1 MKHPTHGRAARLRL
15 ALTALS
21 IVALHAPALAYA
33 DLYGQL
39 LQEVDYPNGTLF
51 GYGLSK
57 RRPVEIWQAA
67 PPQPTTSLGAQD
79 MGRDH
84 SRTIER
90 LISATA
96 TVPDTVIKALKNN
109 PTDAKP
115 EGPSAWRIY
124 WVSERVT
131 PAADVPQARMFSS
144 AQRRFVQCEAGRV
157 VDAGTLHFASLDN
170 QGEPYASDINY
181 ERPRVWNTKLR
192 VLPTPLMT
200 EFRAVCGP
208 VFAAALGEQAGRE
221 RLAQVLAPPPP
232 LPPGGNGL
240 VSAALMKR
248 LLDLQAAAAAQAAA
262 SQATASQAAASS
274 VPVASPDMTA
284 LLETTETT
292 EASAPMPSGATGAT
306 GSTFE
311 PGIARKKARIRLHQ
325 FNGLSG
331 GLTKAAAC
339 VAPESR
345 KAGGAGSIFKAI
357 GSMGRRP
364 ASTTIGMPTSSR
376 TEEMRGFNGYHVER
390 EIDADMP
397 VAVDYGYGG
406 PSGDGGSCPQIGVS
420 FVPEAGVDYEA
431 WLDVNRSLKMCFVR
445 VARILPGGALLPE
458 PINGAPECPP
468 TPR

>member
-181 ERPRVWNTKLR
+181 ERPRV
-192 VLPTPLMT
+192 
-200 EFRAVCGP
+200 
-208 VFAAALGEQAGRE
+208 
-221 RLAQVLAPPPP
+221 
-232 LPPGGNGL
+232 
-240 VSAALMKR
+240 
-248 LLDLQAAAAAQAAA
+248 
-262 SQATASQAAASS
+262 
-274 VPVASPDMTA
+274 
-284 LLETTETT
+284 
-292 EASAPMPSGATGAT
+292 
-306 GSTFE
+306 
-311 PGIARKKARIRLHQ
+311 
-325 FNGLSG
+325 
-331 GLTKAAAC
+331 
-339 VAPESR
+339 
-345 KAGGAGSIFKAI
+345 
-357 GSMGRRP
+357 
-364 ASTTIGMPTSSR
+364 
-376 TEEMRGFNGYHVER
+376 
-390 EIDADMP
+390 
-397 VAVDYGYGG
+397 
-406 PSGDGGSCPQIGVS
+406 
-420 FVPEAGVDYEA
+420 
-431 WLDVNRSLKMCFVR
+431 
-445 VARILPGGALLPE
+445 
-458 PINGAPECPP
+458 
-468 TPR
+468 